1 MLAYLEILGINL
13 YGGYMAEIAVV
24 TDSVAT
30 IPADLVKKYNIYVA
44 PVHIIWDK
52 VDYRDSVDL
61 QTSEFYTR
69 LRKSKTLPTT
79 SSGIQGE
86 FLQIFEGLR
95 GKVAGIVTIALT
107 GALGACY
114 NSALNAKEL
123 VDDVPIEVID
133 THTAFMAQGFA
144 VIAAA
149 KIAVAGGSMSD
160 VIKAAEYVNSKT
172 HVFWAMDT
180 LEYLRKGGR
189 VSLPQSILASW
200 LQVKPITGLNK
211 EGKVEPLARV
221 RTRAKVIDK
230 LIELMDERITINSPL
245 HVSVLHGDAAKEAD
259 QLERAVDAK
268 YKPVEIIRSEVSPV
282 IGTHTGPGTLGLAF
296 YNE

>member
-1 MLAYLEILGINL
+1 
-13 YGGYMAEIAVV
+13 MAKIAVV

-44 PVHIIWDK
+44 PVHIIWDR
-52 VDYRDSVDL
+52 VDYRDSVDI
-61 QTSEFYTR
+61 QTSEFYAR

-95 GKVAGIVTIALT
+95 GKVDGIVTLALT
-107 GALGACY
+107 GALGAAY
-114 NSALNAKEL
+114 NSAINAKEL
-123 VDDVPIEVID
+123 VKDVPIEVID
-133 THTAFMAQGFA
+133 TRTAFMAQGFA

-149 KIAVAGGSMSD
+149 KIAGAGGTMSD
-160 VIKAAEYVNSKT
+160 IIKTVENMLPKL

-180 LEYLRKGGR
+180 LEYLRRGGR
-189 VSLPQSILASW
+189 VSLPQAILASW
-200 LQVKPITGLNK
+200 LQVKPITGIK
-211 EGKVEPLARV
+211 GGKVEPLARV
-221 RTRAKVIDK
+221 RTKAKVMDK
-230 LIELMDERITINSPL
+230 LLELMDERIINKSPL
-245 HVSVLHGDAAKEAD
+245 HIAVIDGDATKEAD
-259 QLERAVDAK
+259 QLEQKVVAK
-268 YKPVEIIRSEVSPV
+268 YKPIELIRSEVSPV

>member
-1 MLAYLEILGINL
+1 MPK
-13 YGGYMAEIAVV
+13 IAVV

-30 IPADLVKKYNIYVA
+30 IPPHLVKQHNIYVA

-52 VDYRDSVDL
+52 VDYRDGMDL
-61 QTSEFYTR
+61 QTGEFYTR

-79 SSGIQGE
+79 SSAIQGE
-86 FLQIFEGLR
+86 FIQIFESLQ
-95 GKVAGIVTIALT
+95 GKVDGIVVVALT
-107 GALGACY
+107 GALGAAC

-123 VDDVPIEVID
+123 VKGVPVEVID
-133 THTAFMAQGFA
+133 TRTAFMAQGFA
-144 VIAAA
+144 AIAAA
-149 KIAVAGGSMSD
+149 QVAAAGGKMAD
-160 VIKAAEYVNSKT
+160 VLKAAENVFSKA

-189 VSLPQSILASW
+189 VSLPQAVLASW

-230 LIELMDERITINSPL
+230 LIELMNERVTGNSPL
-245 HVSVLHGDAAKEAD
+245 HVSVLHGDAAEEAGK
-259 QLERAVDAK
+259 LEQVVNAR
-268 YKPVEIIRSEVSPV
+268 YKPVELIRSEISPV

>member
-1 MLAYLEILGINL
+1 
-13 YGGYMAEIAVV
+13 MAKIAVV

-30 IPADLVKKYNIYVA
+30 IPDELVKKYNIYVA

-52 VDYRDSVDL
+52 VDYRDGVDL
-61 QTSEFYTR
+61 QTSEFYAR

-79 SSGIQGE
+79 SSAIQGE
-86 FLQIFEGLR
+86 FIQIFEGLR
-95 GKVAGIVTIALT
+95 GKVDGIVTLALT
-107 GALGACY
+107 GALGAAY

-123 VDDVPIEVID
+123 VPDIPIEVID
-133 THTAFMAQGFA
+133 TSTAFMAQGFG

-149 KIAVAGGSMSD
+149 KAALAGGDMAD
-160 VIKAAEYVNSKT
+160 VIKAAQKVIPKT

-189 VSLPQSILASW
+189 VSLPQAMLASW
-200 LQVKPITGLNK
+200 LQVKPITGLK

-230 LIELMDERITINSPL
+230 LLELMDERVSGDSPL
-245 HVSVLHGDAAKEAD
+245 HVSVLHGDAAEEAG
-259 QLERAVDAK
+259 QLEQKVNAR
-268 YKPVEIIRSEVSPV
+268 YKPVELVRSEISPV

>member
-1 MLAYLEILGINL
+1 
-13 YGGYMAEIAVV
+13 MAKIAVI

-30 IPADLVKKYNIYVA
+30 IPAELVKKYNIYVA

-61 QTSEFYTR
+61 QTSEFYAR

-79 SSGIQGE
+79 SSAIQGE
-86 FLQIFEGLR
+86 FIQIFEALQ
-95 GKVAGIVTIALT
+95 GKVDGIVVIALT
-107 GALGACY
+107 GALGAAY

-123 VDDVPIEVID
+123 VTGVPIEVID
-133 THTAFMAQGFA
+133 TNSAFMAQGFVA
-144 VIAAA
+144 IAAA
-149 KIAVAGGSMSD
+149 KVAAAGGGMSD
-160 VIKAAEYVNSKT
+160 VVGAAQKVLPKL

-180 LEYLRKGGR
+180 LEYLRRGGR
-189 VSLPQSILASW
+189 VSLPQAILASW

-221 RTRAKVIDK
+221 RTRTKVMGK
-230 LIELMDERITINSPL
+230 LLELMDERITGNSPL
-245 HVSVLHGDAAKEAD
+245 HVSVLHGDAAEEAA
-259 QLERAVDAK
+259 QLEQKVNVK
-268 YKPVEIIRSEVSPV
+268 YKPVELIRSEISPV

>member
-1 MLAYLEILGINL
+1 
-13 YGGYMAEIAVV
+13 MAKIAVV

-30 IPADLVKKYNIYVA
+30 IPDELVKKYNIYVA

-52 VDYRDSVDL
+52 VDYRDGVDL
-61 QTSEFYTR
+61 QTSEFYAR

-79 SSGIQGE
+79 SSAIQGE
-86 FLQIFEGLR
+86 FIQIFEGLR
-95 GKVAGIVTIALT
+95 GKVDGIVTLALT
-107 GALGACY
+107 GALGAAY
-114 NSALNAKEL
+114 DSALNAKEL
-123 VDDVPIEVID
+123 VPDIPIEVID
-133 THTAFMAQGFA
+133 TRTAFMAQGFG

-149 KIAVAGGSMSD
+149 KAALAGGSIAD
-160 VIKAAEYVNSKT
+160 VIKAAQKVIPRT

-189 VSLPQSILASW
+189 VSLPQAMLASW
-200 LQVKPITGLNK
+200 LQVKPITGLK

-230 LIELMDERITINSPL
+230 LLELMDERVSGDSPL
-245 HVSVLHGDAAKEAD
+245 HVSVLHGDAAEEAG
-259 QLERAVDAK
+259 QLEQKVNAR
-268 YKPVEIIRSEVSPV
+268 YKPVELVRSEISPV